1 MWIRSQGKT
10 NLVNASQVKRIRI
23 YYFVGKISVEI
34 HADDTTLGEYS
45 TEEKALKVLDM
56 IQELIL
62 YTYYGGAEPKKVF
75 QIPQDSE
82 VE

>member
-1 MWIRSQGKT
+1 MWIRSQGKA

-56 IQELIL
+56 IQERIEINKLLIK
-62 YTYYGGAEPKKVF
+62 YYGDVF
-75 QIPQDSE
+75 QMPQEDE